1 MLLSPPHAP
10 TPRNKA
16 IIIRMAA
23 LGWLTYGAQW
33 SMGWAMG
40 IAMGTAG
47 WRLAHN
53 GFHKARKRC
62 WMWRGKQPNCAL
74 LPPPP
79 GFLPPP
85 LQLMESDQCSQR
97 EEALTINR
105 DHVILPETRS
115 PPGPEL
121 VDTCTRMTSPIFTAN
136 LQRQD

>member
-1 MLLSPPHAP
+1 ME
-10 TPRNKA
+10 
-16 IIIRMAA
+16 
-23 LGWLTYGAQW
+23 
-33 SMGWAMG
+33 
-40 IAMGTAG
+40 
-47 WRLAHN
+47 HN
-53 GFHKARKRC
+53 GQWDGQWESPWVLPGGALPIMASIKPE
-62 WMWRGKQPNCAL
+62 RGVGCGEENNQTVLSCPRHLA
-74 LPPPP
+74 
-79 GFLPPP
+79 FFPPP